1 MLTRAFAL
9 SAIIV
14 LASLPGCSKNKK
26 ATANTSSA
34 SSASGTASKG
44 KTPVQLTGTKKSGE
58 AVSFDAI
65 YFEFDSSEI
74 HSEYRE
80 SLSALARHMKANPK
94 MVLTVEGHCD
104 ERGTVE
110 YNIALG
116 DRRARAIKDY
126 LGSLGVSDGRVS
138 IISYGKERPAVSGK
152 SDSAMAKNRRGMLV
166 ERKN

>member
-9 SAIIV
+9 SAIVV
-14 LASLPGCSKNKK
+14 LASLPACSKNKK
-26 ATANTSSA
+26 ATANSASA
-34 SSASGTASKG
+34 SSASGSASKG

-65 YFEFDSSEI
+65 YFEFDSAEI
-74 HSEYRE
+74 QSEYRD
-80 SLSALARHMKANPK
+80 SLGALARHMKANPK

-126 LGSLGVSDGRVS
+126 LSSLGVSDGRVS
-138 IISYGKERPAVSGK
+138 IISYGKERPAATGNT
-152 SDSAMAKNRRGMLV
+152 DAAMAKNRRGMLV
-166 ERKN
+166 NRAR